1 MRIATYVLILGVG
14 VLVGMAACGANN
26 EQPLPATQPVAEP
39 GVVPPVAQAPPETL
53 EKPVQAAVEK
63 VQQEAVERPTQT
75 QTTPPPAQ
83 TAQQATQQQA
93 ITPPKPTEQKEPE
106 PKPAFET
113 EKAKLSYTLGVSVGN
128 SLKQQGFD
136 VDLDIF
142 KQGVADI
149 LADKELALTNEE
161 MSKVMIATQ
170 EHQMKE
176 RQERMQKTLEEGE
189 AFLEENKKKP
199 GVVTLPSGLQYKI
212 IRPGTGAVPVATDKV
227 RTHYRGTLINGEEFD
242 SSFTRGA
249 PAEFGVMQI
258 IPGWQEALQ
267 IMKVGA
273 KWELYIPAA
282 LGYGEREPSPKI
294 PANSALIFELE
305 LLDILK

>member
-1 MRIATYVLILGVG
+1 M
-14 VLVGMAACGANN
+14 GMAACGGNN
-26 EQPLPATQPVAEP
+26 EQPLPAAPAAAEP
-39 GVVPPVAQAPPETL
+39 GAVAPVAQAPPETL
-53 EKPVQAAVEK
+53 EKPGQTAVEK

-75 QTTPPPAQ
+75 QTTPPPEQ
-83 TAQQATQQQA
+83 TAQQTVQQQA
-93 ITPPKPTEQKEPE
+93 ITPPQPTE
-106 PKPAFET
+106 PKLALET

-142 KQGVADI
+142 MQGVADI

-170 EHQMKE
+170 ERQMKE
-176 RQERMQKTLEEGE
+176 RQERMQKILEEGE

-212 IRPGTGAVPVATDKV
+212 IQPGTGAVPVATDKV

-242 SSFTRGA
+242 SSYARGE
-249 PAEFGVMQI
+249 PAEFGVMQVI
-258 IPGWQEALQ
+258 QGWQEALQ
-267 IMKVGA
+267 MMKVGA
-273 KWELYIPAA
+273 KWELYVPAG

-294 PANSALIFELE
+294 PANSALIFEIE